1 MVFFGDVKKQTV
13 ALFLGCLLN
22 MNGLVSQEPPTHK
35 KVIVGS
41 GIIGALEAYN
51 VYLDSLKSGTPVQ
64 VTIYEKSPTFREGA
78 PTNTAYHICPST

>member
-1 MVFFGDVKKQTV
+1 MSFFGGVKKQKA

-22 MNGLVSQEPPTHK
+22 MNGLVAQEPPIHK

-41 GIIGALEAYN
+41 GIIGAIEAYN
-51 VYLDSLKSGTPVQ
+51 AYLDSLKSGTPVQ

-78 PTNTAYHICPST
+78 TTNTA